1 MEKYI
6 GDLELD
12 NGDVVAVVLKNG
24 YLIAGGVT
32 NTGIMEDYKMKYDE
46 DYDMDVNLQ
55 NFAEYI
61 GEHPIVRD
69 SARTH
74 SHSAH
79 RVIERGSIK
88 GSERDAKRPTAKEFK
103 IKTSAIKRHSTR
115 DSLKRT
121 HKKIALRKHI
131 TKDSL
136 RRVARKHSTRDS
148 FTRTHRNAV
157 IVRRGH
163 R

>member
-79 RVIERGSIK
+79 RAIERGTK
-88 GSERDAKRPTAKEFK
+88 KDAKRPAVKEFK
-103 IKTSAIKRHSTR
+103 VKTSAIKKHATR

-121 HKKIALRKHI
+121 HKRIALRKHN

-136 RRVARKHSTRDS
+136 RRVARRHSTRDS

-157 IVRRGH
+157 IVRKGH

>member
-24 YLIAGGVT
+24 YLIAGSVT
-32 NTGIMEDYKMKYDE
+32 NNGMFEDYKMKYDE

-61 GEHPIVRD
+61 GEHPTHD
-69 SARTH
+69 STKPH
-74 SHSAH
+74 SHTTHKA
-79 RVIERGSIK
+79 IERGSIK
-88 GSERDAKRPTAKEFK
+88 GSKRDAKSLATKEFK
-103 IKTSAIKRHSTR
+103 VKTSAIKRHTTR

-121 HKKIALRKHI
+121 HKRIALRKHI
-131 TKDSL
+131 AKDSL
-136 RRVARKHSTRDS
+136 RSVTRRHSTRDS

-157 IVRRGH
+157 IIRKGH